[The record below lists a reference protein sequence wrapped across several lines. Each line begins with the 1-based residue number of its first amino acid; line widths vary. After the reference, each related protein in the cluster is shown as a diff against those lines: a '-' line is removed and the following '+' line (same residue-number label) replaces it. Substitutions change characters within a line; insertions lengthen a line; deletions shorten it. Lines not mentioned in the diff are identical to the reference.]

1 MVLHV
6 GARDPDI
13 GAERV
18 TRLKQGL
25 TGRMKALSV

>member
-6 GARDPDI
+6 GARGRGI

-18 TRLKQGL
+18 TWLKQGL
-25 TGRMKALSV
+25 AGWMKALSI

>member
-6 GARDPDI
+6 GARDRDI

-18 TRLKQGL
+18 TRLKQSLAGW
-25 TGRMKALSV
+25 MKVLSV